1 MMLILHLAY
10 TISEKDWVKVSVTVG
25 IIAYHY
31 VMSIT
36 KATMGFIQGSRPG
49 WKSMAQNTNC

>member
-1 MMLILHLAY
+1 MMPTLHLAY

-31 VMSIT
+31 VTSIT
-36 KATMGFIQGSRPG
+36 KATMDFIQGSRLG
-49 WKSMAQNTNC
+49 

>member
-1 MMLILHLAY
+1 MMLTLHLAY

-25 IIAYHY
+25 IIVYHY

-36 KATMGFIQGSRPG
+36 RVTMVFIQESRLG
-49 WKSMAQNTNC
+49 